1 MRGRNI
7 KTILYYVE
15 KYKKAKNTTKRPDI
29 EDNALKAVE
38 WNLSQIVEASE
49 IDFLPEGVGQ
59 MAAVASLL
67 FEEAKSKGETTD
79 DKRMQFMTG
88 ALWALQWARAEVKR
102 KKPNHSIIQRR
113 QPNEE
118 HVLQPKLPSRQNLS
132 AESQE

>member
-15 KYKKAKNTTKRPDI
+15 KYKKAKNTVKRPDI

-59 MAAVASLL
+59 MAAIASLL

-88 ALWALQWARAEVKR
+88 ALWAFQWAKAEVKA
-102 KKPNHSIIQRR
+102 KKPKTELLVKSTD
-113 QPNEE
+113 
-118 HVLQPKLPSRQNLS
+118 
-132 AESQE
+132 